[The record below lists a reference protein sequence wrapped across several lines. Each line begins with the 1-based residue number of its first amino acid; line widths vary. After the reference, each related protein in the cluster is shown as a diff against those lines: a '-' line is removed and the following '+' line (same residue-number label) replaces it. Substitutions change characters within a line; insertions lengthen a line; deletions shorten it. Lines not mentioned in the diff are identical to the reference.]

1 MSQLVNSFVMLY
13 IAFVLGPQHWPMGQ
27 FLAVG
32 TVNYAYK
39 LALAVLMIRLIY
51 AARRGIQRYL
61 GAEAAERLRRG
72 AAQ

>member
-1 MSQLVNSFVMLY
+1 
-13 IAFVLGPQHWPMGQ
+13 MGQ

-39 LALAVLMIRLIY
+39 LTLAIVMIPVIY

-61 GAEAAERLRRG
+61 GERTAEQLRLEAA
-72 AAQ
+72 Q

>member
-1 MSQLVNSFVMLY
+1 VDSFVVLY
-13 IAFVLGPQHWPMGQ
+13 IAFVLGPQHWPTGQ

-39 LALAVLMIRLIY
+39 LTLAVLMIPVLY

-61 GAEAAERLRRG
+61 GAQTAEQLRLEAA
-72 AAQ
+72 Q

>member
-1 MSQLVNSFVMLY
+1 VSQLVDSFVVLY

-39 LALAVLMIRLIY
+39 LTLAVLMIPVIY
-51 AARRGIQRYL
+51 AARRGIQSYL
-61 GAEAAERLRRG
+61 GPETAGRLRLEAA
-72 AAQ
+72 Q